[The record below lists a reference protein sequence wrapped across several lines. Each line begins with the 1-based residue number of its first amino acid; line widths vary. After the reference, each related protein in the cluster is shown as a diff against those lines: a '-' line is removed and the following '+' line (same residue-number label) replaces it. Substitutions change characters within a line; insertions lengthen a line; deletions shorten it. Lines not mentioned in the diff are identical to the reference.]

1 MTGPAIARAALP
13 RGQFPTRWPTLW
25 LWYLLAGLAAL
36 AAYYL
41 LPDGLLRSGVY
52 AGIGF
57 SSAAAVVVGAR
68 IHRPSRP
75 LPWRL
80 MAGGLL
86 LWAVADSVGAF
97 YADVLEIDTF
107 PTPAELFYL
116 LGYPVVAVGIWLL
129 IRGRRTREDRAGALD
144 AAILT
149 VSLGVLSWVLLA
161 RPTIVTYLSSPAAAA
176 VAVSYPIADIV
187 LAGLL
192 IRLVTTPGG
201 RTWSFRLLVTA
212 LVLLIAADTASSSL
226 RLLTYDSTD
235 PIDIGWL
242 LSYLAWGAAA
252 LHPSMVSLSA
262 TAPDTET
269 TFTRRRLAALTIAVL
284 VAPAILAIQ
293 TLLGVEPSVWAVV
306 FGSVAVFAL
315 VMARMNLSIVQI
327 QAANAERA
335 AAQAEL
341 THQAAHDSLTGL
353 ANRAQAMRLITAA
366 LSRAQRSGAVI
377 GLLFIDLDGFK
388 QVNDTLGHRA
398 GDEVLQ
404 TAATRMKE
412 AVRAGDVVSRLGGD
426 EFVVLLEPLDEQ
438 AAAVVVAERLIE
450 AVGQPMLLSDRHEAR
465 IGASV
470 GVAVSQ
476 DASTDA
482 DLLLSEADLAVYRA
496 KKAGRGRVEVFDQ
509 DLQQSLQRRADIEA
523 ALTEA
528 IRSAAVALEI
538 EPVVELVTGE
548 PAGFEVAFGGI
559 AELVPDRRTLVNEIG
574 RSPVVLDLDTWC
586 LRRAAAWLV
595 AQGPAAE
602 GLYITAPFTV
612 RHLMLERGLR
622 DIESA
627 LADAGLTSDR
637 LMVLVS
643 SEEITE
649 DLRLV
654 ANLDTLHSRGVR
666 ICLDGFG
673 GGAGPTSQWLALPVS
688 VVRLDS
694 TMHPPV
700 QYPSS
705 GRPSGP
711 TMLRLTAET
720 ARAFGYTVIV
730 PALDDAESLAMAVGA
745 GCEFGQGAAVLDLL
759 SDHRVPHGALSLG

>member
-1 MTGPAIARAALP
+1 MTGPAATRAALP
-13 RGQFPTRWPTLW
+13 RGHFPTRWPTLW
-25 LWYLLAGLAAL
+25 LWYLLAGLGAVAV
-36 AAYYL
+36 YYL
-41 LPDGLLRSGVY
+41 VPEGLLTSATYSAVGV
-52 AGIGF
+52 
-57 SSAAAVVVGAR
+57 SAAVAILIGTH
-68 IHRPSRP
+68 IHRPSRR
-75 LPWRL
+75 LPWVL
-80 MAGGLL
+80 MALGQFI
-86 LWAVADSVGAF
+86 WALADTIGSI
-97 YADVLEIDTF
+97 YAEVDPDAF
-107 PTPAELFYL
+107 PTPADPVYL
-116 LGYPVVAVGIWLL
+116 LGYPVVADGIWLL

-161 RPTIVTYLSSPAAAA
+161 RPTIATFESSPAAAA
-176 VAVSYPIADIV
+176 VAVSYPVADIL

-235 PIDIGWL
+235 PIDICWL

-252 LHPSMVSLSA
+252 LHPSMVSLTA

-269 TFTRRRLAALTIAVL
+269 TFTRRRLAGLTVAVL
-284 VAPAILAIQ
+284 VAPAILAVE
-293 TLLGVEPSVWAVV
+293 TLLGIEPSVWAIV
-306 FGSVAVFAL
+306 FGSVVVFAL
-315 VMARMNLSIVQI
+315 VMARMNQSIVQI

-398 GDEVLQ
+398 GDEVLRQ
-404 TAATRMKE
+404 AALRMKE
-412 AVRAGDVVSRLGGD
+412 SVRAGDVVSRLGGD

-438 AAAVVVAERLIE
+438 ASAIGVAERLVE

-470 GVAVSQ
+470 GVAISQ

-509 DLQQSLQRRADIEA
+509 DLQQSLQRRATVEA

-528 IRSAAVALEI
+528 IGAEAVALQV
-538 EPVVELVTGE
+538 EPVVELITGE
-548 PAGFEVAFGGI
+548 PAGFEISFGGI
-559 AELVPDRRTLVNEIG
+559 ADLVPDRRTLLSEVG

-586 LRRAAAWLV
+586 LRRAASWL
-595 AQGPAAE
+595 AGLGPSAD
-602 GLYITAPFTV
+602 GLYICAPLTV
-612 RHLMLERGLR
+612 RHLMLDRCLR
-622 DIESA
+622 DVDSA
-627 LADAGLTSDR
+627 LVDAGLGADR
-637 LMVLVS
+637 LMLLVS

-654 ANLDTLHSRGVR
+654 ANLETLHARGVR

-673 GGAGPTSQWLALPVS
+673 GGTGPTSQWLALPVS

-694 TMHPPV
+694 TMQPPL
-700 QYPSS
+700 PSS
-705 GRPSGP
+705 ERPSGP

-730 PALDDAESLAMAVGA
+730 PALDDGESLAMAVGA

-759 SDHRVPHGALSLG
+759 SDHRMPHGSLS

>member
-1 MTGPAIARAALP
+1 MERRAAGAALP
-13 RGQFPTRWPTLW
+13 RGHFPTRWPTLW
-25 LWYLLAGLAAL
+25 LWYLLAGLGAVAV
-36 AAYYL
+36 YYL
-41 LPDGLLRSGVY
+41 APEGLLTSATYSAVGV
-52 AGIGF
+52 
-57 SSAAAVVVGAR
+57 SAAVAILIGTH
-68 IHRPSRP
+68 IHRPSRR
-75 LPWRL
+75 LPWVL
-80 MAGGLL
+80 MALGQLI
-86 LWAVADSVGAF
+86 WALADTVGSVWAEVDPD
-97 YADVLEIDTF
+97 AF
-107 PTPAELFYL
+107 PTPADPVYL
-116 LGYPVVAVGIWLL
+116 IGYPVVAAGIWLL

-161 RPTIVTYLSSPAAAA
+161 RPTVATFESSHVAAA

-192 IRLVTTPGG
+192 IRLITTPGG

-226 RLLTYDSTD
+226 RLLTFDSTE
-235 PIDIGWL
+235 PIDICWL

-252 LHPSMVSLSA
+252 LHPSMVSLTA
-262 TAPDTET
+262 TAPDTAT
-269 TFTRRRLAALTIAVL
+269 TFTRRRLAALTVAVL
-284 VAPAILAIQ
+284 VAPAVLAVE
-293 TLLGVEPSVWAVV
+293 TLLGLAPSVWAVV
-306 FGSVAVFAL
+306 FGSVVVFAL

-398 GDEVLQ
+398 GDEVLRQ
-404 TAATRMKE
+404 AAGRMKD

-438 AAAVVVAERLIE
+438 ASAIGVAERLVE
-450 AVGQPMLLSDRHEAR
+450 AVGRPMLLSDRHEAR

-470 GVAVSQ
+470 GVAISQ

-509 DLQQSLQRRADIEA
+509 DLQQTLQRRATVEA
-523 ALTEA
+523 ALIEDIGA
-528 IRSAAVALEI
+528 DAVALRI
-538 EPVVELVTGE
+538 EPVVELITGE
-548 PAGFEVAFGGI
+548 PAGFEISFGGI
-559 AELVPDRRTLVNEIG
+559 ADLVPDRRTLLSEVG
-574 RSPVVLDLDTWC
+574 RSPVVLDLDTWG
-586 LRRAAAWLV
+586 LHRAASWLA
-595 AQGPAAE
+595 AQGPSAD
-602 GLYITAPFTV
+602 GLYISAPLTV
-612 RHLMLERGLR
+612 RHLMLDRCLR
-622 DIESA
+622 DVGSA
-627 LADAGLTSDR
+627 LDDAGLSADR
-637 LMVLVS
+637 LMLLVS

-654 ANLDTLHSRGVR
+654 ANLETLHARGVR

-673 GGAGPTSQWLALPVS
+673 GGTGPTSQWLGLPVS

-694 TMHPPV
+694 TMQPPH

-745 GCEFGQGAAVLDLL
+745 GCEFGQGAAVLELL
-759 SDHRVPHGALSLG
+759 SDHRVPHGALS

>member
-1 MTGPAIARAALP
+1 M
-13 RGQFPTRWPTLW
+13 
-25 LWYLLAGLAAL
+25 
-36 AAYYL
+36 
-41 LPDGLLRSGVY
+41 
-52 AGIGF
+52 
-57 SSAAAVVVGAR
+57 
-68 IHRPSRP
+68 
-75 LPWRL
+75 
-80 MAGGLL
+80 
-86 LWAVADSVGAF
+86 
-97 YADVLEIDTF
+97 
-107 PTPAELFYL
+107 
-116 LGYPVVAVGIWLL
+116 
-129 IRGRRTREDRAGALD
+129 
-144 AAILT
+144 
-149 VSLGVLSWVLLA
+149 
-161 RPTIVTYLSSPAAAA
+161 
-176 VAVSYPIADIV
+176 
-187 LAGLL
+187 
-192 IRLVTTPGG
+192 
-201 RTWSFRLLVTA
+201 
-212 LVLLIAADTASSSL
+212 
-226 RLLTYDSTD
+226 
-235 PIDIGWL
+235 
-242 LSYLAWGAAA
+242 
-252 LHPSMVSLSA
+252 
-262 TAPDTET
+262 
-269 TFTRRRLAALTIAVL
+269 L
-284 VAPAILAIQ
+284 VAPAILAVE

-341 THQAAHDSLTGL
+341 SHQAAHDSLTGL

-398 GDEVLQ
+398 GDEVLR
-404 TAATRMKE
+404 AAAVRMQE

-438 AAAVVVAERLIE
+438 ASAVGVAERLVD
-450 AVGQPMLLSDRHEAR
+450 AVGQPMMLSDGHEAR

-470 GVAVSQ
+470 GVAISQ

-509 DLQQSLQRRADIEA
+509 DLQQTLQRRADIEA
-523 ALTEA
+523 ALTDA
-528 IRSAAVALEI
+528 IRSDAVGLEI
-538 EPVVELVTGE
+538 EPVVELITGE
-548 PAGFEVAFGGI
+548 PAGFEVTFGGSG
-559 AELVPDRRTLVNEIG
+559 ELVPDRGTLISEVG

-586 LRRAAAWLV
+586 LRRAAAWLA
-595 AQGPAAE
+595 AQGPSAD
-602 GLYITAPFTV
+602 GLYIAVPLTV
-612 RHLMLERGLR
+612 RHLMLERCLR
-622 DIESA
+622 DVDGA
-627 LADAGLTSDR
+627 LADAGLSADR
-637 LMVLVS
+637 LMLLVS

-654 ANLDTLHSRGVR
+654 ANLETLHARGVR

-673 GGAGPTSQWLALPVS
+673 GGAGPTSQWLALPVT

-694 TMHPPV
+694 TMHPPIL
-700 QYPSS
+700 YPSS

-759 SDHRVPHGALSLG
+759 SDHGVPHGSLS

>member
-1 MTGPAIARAALP
+1 MTGSPSTVTTFP
-13 RGQFPTRWPTLW
+13 RGHFPTRWPTLW
-25 LWYLLAGLAAL
+25 LWYLLAGLGL
-36 AAYYL
+36 VAAYYL
-41 LPDGLLRSGVY
+41 LPDGLVRSSVY
-52 AGIGF
+52 AAIGF
-57 SSAAAVVVGAR
+57 SAAAAVLVGAR
-68 IHRPSRP
+68 IHGPSRT
-75 LPWRL
+75 LPWQL
-80 MAGGLL
+80 MAVGLF
-86 LWAVADSVGAF
+86 LWAVADSVGAVL
-97 YADVLEIDTF
+97 ADVLQIDEF
-107 PTPAELFYL
+107 PSLADLFYL

-129 IRGRRTREDRAGALD
+129 IRGRTRDDWAGALD
-144 AAILT
+144 SAILT

-161 RPTIVTYLSSPAAAA
+161 RPTITTFASSPPAAA
-176 VAVSYPIADIV
+176 VALAYPLADIV

-201 RTWSFRLLVTA
+201 RTSSFRLLVAA
-212 LVLLIAADTASSSL
+212 LMLLIAADTASSSL
-226 RLLTYDSTD
+226 RMLTFDSTD

-252 LHPSMVSLSA
+252 LHPSMVSLTA
-262 TAPDTET
+262 AAPDTET
-269 TFTRRRLAALTIAVL
+269 TFSRRRLATLTGAVL

-293 TLLGVEPSVWAVV
+293 TLLGVEPSIWAIV

-341 THQAAHDSLTGL
+341 SHQAAHDSLTGL

-366 LSRAQRSGAVI
+366 LSRAQRSGAII

-404 TAATRMKE
+404 VAATRMKE
-412 AVRAGDVVSRLGGD
+412 AVRPGDVVSRLGGD

-438 AAAVVVAERLIE
+438 ASAVGVAERLID
-450 AVGQPMLLSDRHEAR
+450 AVGAPMLLRDGHEAR

-470 GVAVSQ
+470 GVAISQ
-476 DASTDA
+476 DAGTDA

-509 DLQQSLQRRADIEA
+509 DLQQTLQRRADLEA
-523 ALTEA
+523 ALTDA
-528 IRSAAVALEI
+528 IRSDSVTLEI
-538 EPVVELVTGE
+538 EPVVELITGE
-548 PAGFEVAFGGI
+548 PAGFEVRFGGT
-559 AELVPDRRTLVNEIG
+559 AQVVRDRSTLLSEVG
-574 RSPVVLDLDTWC
+574 RSPVVLDLDTWS
-586 LRRAAAWLV
+586 LRRAAAWLA
-595 AQGPAAE
+595 AQGPTTD
-602 GLYITAPFTV
+602 GLYIAVPLTV
-612 RHLMLERGLR
+612 RHLMLERCLR
-622 DIESA
+622 DVDRA
-627 LADAGLTSDR
+627 LADAGLAAER
-637 LMVLVS
+637 LVLLVS
-643 SEEITE
+643 SAEITE

-654 ANLDTLHSRGVR
+654 ANLETLHRRGVR

-688 VVRLDS
+688 VVRLDP

-720 ARAFGYTVIV
+720 ARAFGYSVIV

-759 SDHRVPHGALSLG
+759 SDDRVPHGSLG

>member
-1 MTGPAIARAALP
+1 VERRAAGAALP
-13 RGQFPTRWPTLW
+13 RGHFPTRWPTLW
-25 LWYLLAGLAAL
+25 LWYLLAGLGAVAV
-36 AAYYL
+36 YYL
-41 LPDGLLRSGVY
+41 GPEGLLTSATYSAVGV
-52 AGIGF
+52 
-57 SSAAAVVVGAR
+57 SAAVAILIGTH
-68 IHRPSRP
+68 IHRPSRR
-75 LPWRL
+75 LPWVL
-80 MAGGLL
+80 MALGQLI
-86 LWAVADSVGAF
+86 WALADTIGSVWAEVDPD
-97 YADVLEIDTF
+97 AF
-107 PTPAELFYL
+107 PTPADPVYL
-116 LGYPVVAVGIWLL
+116 IGYPVTAAGIWLL

-161 RPTIVTYLSSPAAAA
+161 RPTIATFESSPVAAA

-212 LVLLIAADTASSSL
+212 LVLLIVADTASSSL
-226 RLLTYDSTD
+226 RLLTFDSTE
-235 PIDIGWL
+235 PIDICWL
-242 LSYLAWGAAA
+242 MSYLAWGAAA
-252 LHPSMVSLSA
+252 LHPSMVSLTA

-269 TFTRRRLAALTIAVL
+269 TFTRRRLAALTVAVL
-284 VAPAILAIQ
+284 VAPAVLAVES
-293 TLLGVEPSVWAVV
+293 LLGIPPSVWAVV

-398 GDEVLQ
+398 GDEVLRQ
-404 TAATRMKE
+404 AAGRMKD

-438 AAAVVVAERLIE
+438 ASAIGVAERLIE

-470 GVAVSQ
+470 GVAISQ

-509 DLQQSLQRRADIEA
+509 DLQQALQRRATVEA

-528 IRSAAVALEI
+528 IGADAVALRI
-538 EPVVELVTGE
+538 EPVVELITGE
-548 PAGFEVAFGGI
+548 PAGFEISFGGI
-559 AELVPDRRTLVNEIG
+559 ADLVPDRRTLLSEVG
-574 RSPVVLDLDTWC
+574 RSPVVLDLDTWG
-586 LRRAAAWLV
+586 LRRAASWL
-595 AQGPAAE
+595 ASQGPSAD
-602 GLYITAPFTV
+602 GLYISAPLTV
-612 RHLMLERGLR
+612 RHLMLDRCLG
-622 DIESA
+622 DVDSA
-627 LADAGLTSDR
+627 LDDAGLSADR
-637 LMVLVS
+637 LMLLVS

-654 ANLDTLHSRGVR
+654 ANLETLHARGVR

-673 GGAGPTSQWLALPVS
+673 GGTGPTSQWLGLPVS

-694 TMHPPV
+694 TTQPPL

-720 ARAFGYTVIV
+720 ARAFGYSVIV

-745 GCEFGQGAAVLDLL
+745 GCEFGQGAAVLELL
-759 SDHRVPHGALSLG
+759 SDHRVPHGALS

>member
-1 MTGPAIARAALP
+1 M
-13 RGQFPTRWPTLW
+13 
-25 LWYLLAGLAAL
+25 
-36 AAYYL
+36 
-41 LPDGLLRSGVY
+41 
-52 AGIGF
+52 
-57 SSAAAVVVGAR
+57 
-68 IHRPSRP
+68 
-75 LPWRL
+75 
-80 MAGGLL
+80 
-86 LWAVADSVGAF
+86 ADSVGAF
-97 YADVLEIDTF
+97 YADVLEIDAF

-129 IRGRRTREDRAGALD
+129 IRGRRTREDKAGALD

-192 IRLVTTPGG
+192 IRLITTPGG

-269 TFTRRRLAALTIAVL
+269 TFSRRRLAALTVAVL
-284 VAPAILAIQ
+284 IAPAILAVE

-341 THQAAHDSLTGL
+341 SHQAAHDSLTGL

-398 GDEVLQ
+398 GDEVLR
-404 TAATRMKE
+404 AAAGRMKE

-438 AAAVVVAERLIE
+438 ASAVGVAERLVD
-450 AVGQPMLLSDRHEAR
+450 AVGQPMILSDGHEAR

-470 GVAVSQ
+470 GVAISQ

-509 DLQQSLQRRADIEA
+509 DLQQTLQRRA
-523 ALTEA
+523 
-528 IRSAAVALEI
+528 RR
-538 EPVVELVTGE
+538 
-548 PAGFEVAFGGI
+548 GG
-559 AELVPDRRTLVNEIG
+559 PDRRH
-574 RSPVVLDLDTWC
+574 P
-586 LRRAAAWLV
+586 
-595 AQGPAAE
+595 
-602 GLYITAPFTV
+602 V
-612 RHLMLERGLR
+612 RHRRPR
-622 DIESA
+622 DR
-627 LADAGLTSDR
+627 AG
-637 LMVLVS
+637 
-643 SEEITE
+643 
-649 DLRLV
+649 
-654 ANLDTLHSRGVR
+654 
-666 ICLDGFG
+666 
-673 GGAGPTSQWLALPVS
+673 
-688 VVRLDS
+688 
-694 TMHPPV
+694 
-700 QYPSS
+700 
-705 GRPSGP
+705 GR
-711 TMLRLTAET
+711 A
-720 ARAFGYTVIV
+720 
-730 PALDDAESLAMAVGA
+730 
-745 GCEFGQGAAVLDLL
+745 
-759 SDHRVPHGALSLG
+759 DHR

>member
-1 MTGPAIARAALP
+1 MSGPTVSRATLP

-25 LWYLLAGLAAL
+25 LWYLLAGLAAVT
-36 AAYYL
+36 AYYL
-41 LPDGLLRSGVY
+41 VSNELLT
-52 AGIGF
+52 AGIYTVVAL
-57 SSAAAVVVGAR
+57 SSVAAILVGTHL
-68 IHRPSRP
+68 HRPSRR
-75 LPWRL
+75 LPWIL
-80 MAGGLL
+80 MALGQL
-86 LWAVADSVGAF
+86 LWAAADTSGRANAEVDPDA
-97 YADVLEIDTF
+97 F
-107 PTPAELFYL
+107 PTPADPVYL
-116 LGYPVVAVGIWLL
+116 IGYPFVAVGIWLL

-161 RPTIVTYLSSPAAAA
+161 RPTIATFEDSAAAAA

-226 RLLTYDSTD
+226 RLLTFDSTD

-252 LHPSMVSLSA
+252 LHPSMVSLTA
-262 TAPDTET
+262 TASDTET
-269 TFTRRRLAALTIAVL
+269 TFSRRRLAALTIAVL
-284 VAPAILAIQ
+284 VAPAILAVE
-293 TLLGVEPSVWAVV
+293 TLIGVEPSVWAVV
-306 FGSVAVFAL
+306 FGSVVVFAL

-341 THQAAHDSLTGL
+341 SHQAAHDSLTGL

-388 QVNDTLGHRA
+388 QVNDTLGHGA
-398 GDEVLQ
+398 GDEVLR
-404 TAATRMKE
+404 AAAGRMKE

-438 AAAVVVAERLIE
+438 ASAVGVAERLVD
-450 AVGQPMLLSDRHEAR
+450 AVGQPMMLRDGHEAR

-470 GVAVSQ
+470 GVAISQ

-509 DLQQSLQRRADIEA
+509 DLQQTLQRRARVEA
-523 ALTEA
+523 ALTDA
-528 IRSAAVALEI
+528 IRTDSVALQI
-538 EPVVELVTGE
+538 DPVVELITGE
-548 PAGFEVAFGGI
+548 PAGFEVTFGGLG
-559 AELVPDRRTLVNEIG
+559 ELVRDRRTLVGEIG
-574 RSPVVLDLDTWC
+574 RSPVVLDLDAWC
-586 LRRAAAWLV
+586 LRRAAAWLT

-602 GLYITAPFTV
+602 SLYIAVPFTA
-612 RHLMLERGLR
+612 RHLMLERCLR
-622 DIESA
+622 DVEGA
-627 LADAGLTSDR
+627 LVDAGLSADR

-643 SEEITE
+643 SEEIAE

-654 ANLDTLHSRGVR
+654 ANLETLHARGVR

-673 GGAGPTSQWLALPVS
+673 GGAGPTSQWLALPVT

-700 QYPSS
+700 RYPSA
-705 GRPSGP
+705 GRASGP

-730 PALDDAESLAMAVGA
+730 PALDDAETLAMAVGA
-745 GCEFGQGAAVLDLL
+745 GCEFGQGTAVLDLL
-759 SDHRVPHGALSLG
+759 SDHRVPHGSLS